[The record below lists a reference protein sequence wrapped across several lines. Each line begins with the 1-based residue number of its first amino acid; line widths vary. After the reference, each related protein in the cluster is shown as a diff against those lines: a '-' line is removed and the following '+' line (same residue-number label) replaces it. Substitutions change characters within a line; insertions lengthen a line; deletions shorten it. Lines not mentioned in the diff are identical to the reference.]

1 MGAGSGQFPRT
12 STPRPPWAGSF
23 SAGAVDL
30 LVAAPPATG
39 ARSGRAGPSRPA
51 PASVSSDGAGAPSTT
66 PGCVLDPRLSFEAFV
81 VGRSNRLAWS
91 AARRVA
97 DRAADYFNPLFIHGE
112 SGNGKTHLLHAIG
125 QQVLDADPAQE
136 VRYVTSERLTAELI
150 ASVAGG
156 RPRAE
161 FSRRYRDC
169 SLLLVDDVQFLE
181 GKVETQTELFHTFDD
196 ITAGGGQ
203 VVLSADRH
211 PGDIPTLPERLRSRF
226 TSGLVAD
233 LEPPEFETRVTILA
247 RKAVAMD
254 VRVPTAVLELIAGAV
269 SRNVRELEGALTRV
283 VADAGLEGGPV
294 THAGASVSLASFLG
308 AAAHPVTCERVIDE
322 AAAVF
327 AVEVDDLR
335 GYNRSRGLV
344 LARQA
349 AMYVCR
355 QVTDESLPAIG
366 RAFGGRDHTT
376 VLHAV
381 RKIEQ
386 LLAER
391 RPVQFKVAEL
401 NSRLGARGALAAL

>member
-1 MGAGSGQFPRT
+1 MAPLPAPWTGSERAGPAA
-12 STPRPPWAGSF
+12 PPPPSVS
-23 SAGAVDL
+23 SAGA
-30 LVAAPPATG
+30 G
-39 ARSGRAGPSRPA
+39 AHA
-51 PASVSSDGAGAPSTT
+51 PAN
-66 PGCVLDPRLSFEAFV
+66 GCVLDPRLSFESFV

-97 DRAADYFNPLFIHGE
+97 QRGADYFNPLFIHGE

-125 QQVLDADPAQE
+125 QQVLDSGPSQE

-150 ASVAGG
+150 TSVAGG
-156 RPRAE
+156 RPRSE

-181 GKVETQTELFHTFDD
+181 GKVETQTELFHTFDE

-233 LEPPEFETRVTILA
+233 LEPPEFETRVAILS
-247 RKAVAMD
+247 RKGAAMG
-254 VRVPTAVLELIAGAV
+254 VRVPTAVLALIASAV

-283 VADAGLEGGPV
+283 VADAGLEGGPL
-294 THAGASVSLASFLG
+294 TPEGANASLSSFLG
-308 AAAHPVTCERVIDE
+308 SAAHPVTSDRVIDE

-327 AVEVDDLR
+327 CVEADELR
-335 GYNRSRGLV
+335 GYSRSRGLV

-355 QVTDESLPAIG
+355 QLTDDSLPAIG

-376 VLHAV
+376 VLHGV

-391 RPVQFKVAEL
+391 RPVHAKVAEL
-401 NSRLGARGALAAL
+401 TSRLGARGALGAL

>member
-1 MGAGSGQFPRT
+1 MGAGSGEFPRV
-12 STPRPPWAGSF
+12 STPRPPWATWC

-30 LVAAPPATG
+30 LVATPPATG
-39 ARSGRAGPSRPA
+39 TRSERGRGADPA
-51 PASVSSDGAGAPSTT
+51 PLPVSSGGAGASSSGPR
-66 PGCVLDPRLSFEAFV
+66 CVLDPRLSFESFV

-97 DRAADYFNPLFIHGE
+97 DRGADYFNPLFIHGE

-125 QQVLDADPAQE
+125 QQLLGSDVRQD

-150 ASVAGG
+150 TSVAGG
-156 RPRAE
+156 RPRSE

-181 GKVETQTELFHTFDD
+181 GKVETQTELFHTFDE

-247 RKAVAMD
+247 RKATAMG
-254 VRVPTAVLELIAGAV
+254 VRVPTTVLELISGAV

-283 VADAGLEGGPV
+283 VADAELEGGPV
-294 THAGASVSLASFLG
+294 TLARASASLSRFLG
-308 AAAHPVTCERVIDE
+308 SAGHPVTSDRVIEE
-322 AAAVF
+322 AAGVF
-327 AVEVDDLR
+327 AVEADELR
-335 GYNRSRGLV
+335 GYSRVRGLV

-355 QVTDESLPAIG
+355 QVTDDSLPAIG

-376 VLHAV
+376 VLHGV

-386 LLAER
+386 LVAER
-391 RPVQFKVAEL
+391 RPVHAKVAEL
-401 NSRLGARGALAAL
+401 TSRLGARGTLGGL